1 MSLKN
6 HSQQPVLCGLC
17 GGIGS
22 GKSYIAR
29 QLQALG
35 AAIFDADQAGHRV
48 LREDDVKK
56 ELVNLWGTEILD
68 GRGDVNR
75 QAVAEIVFASDSQG
89 QQAREQLQAIS
100 HPRIQQQLELILTQ
114 NAQDV
119 IVIDAAL
126 LFETGWNVY
135 CDQVAFVDSTEE
147 FRLVRCQD
155 RGWGIEELQRR
166 EASQWSLERKR
177 QQSDFVIENHG
188 DLEVTQRQVQSLW
201 QSLSGLVG
209 EEV

>member
-1 MSLKN
+1 M
-6 HSQQPVLCGLC
+6 
-17 GGIGS
+17 
-22 GKSYIAR
+22 
-29 QLQALG
+29 
-35 AAIFDADQAGHRV
+35 
-48 LREDDVKK
+48 
-56 ELVNLWGTEILD
+56 
-68 GRGDVNR
+68 
-75 QAVAEIVFASDSQG
+75 
-89 QQAREQLQAIS
+89 
-100 HPRIQQQLELILTQ
+100 
-114 NAQDV
+114 
-119 IVIDAAL
+119 
-126 LFETGWNVY
+126 Y